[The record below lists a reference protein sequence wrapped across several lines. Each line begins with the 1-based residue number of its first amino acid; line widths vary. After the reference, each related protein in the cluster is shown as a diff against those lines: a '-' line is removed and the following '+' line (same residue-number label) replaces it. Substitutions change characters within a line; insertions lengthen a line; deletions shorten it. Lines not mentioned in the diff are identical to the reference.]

1 MAETSL
7 DLGNR
12 PCFLEP
18 PHREFTMYRSG
29 EPDPEFFERLW
40 RATYR
45 RAKQPVE
52 GVLVTEDA
60 AASLAQEIFEN
71 LLDRFKSRPSDAEF
85 SAEALEAAHDHSRH
99 NVSMGRR
106 EQEDPQL
113 WHDPEDTRY
122 ERNLDLDRLKKKE
135 KGGFSDREWNDLDPI
150 LRPFGFHL
158 LLRKGLGN
166 QDAEDVYLET
176 FAELAR
182 ERAKDG
188 KAPIEAIVV
197 FEEVIPLFSKM
208 VQFRAIDWRRRQGAL
223 KNQPNTQSSFEDL
236 TEREEGAM
244 QFEDESAD
252 PGRDLGSLSFDEIY
266 RQCGEILTECQWHLI
281 FTVYVAQSATLG
293 ELCEDPEILG
303 KLGLQTSHSVSKK
316 RRILNEALEEAL
328 AKLQKCLLS

>member
-1 MAETSL
+1 M
-7 DLGNR
+7 N
-12 PCFLEP
+12 
-18 PHREFTMYRSG
+18 RSG
-29 EPDPEFFERLW
+29 EPDPEFFEKLW

-45 RAKQPVE
+45 RAKRPVE
-52 GVLVTEDA
+52 GVLIAKEA
-60 AASLAQEIFEN
+60 AASLATEIFEN
-71 LLDRFKSRPSDAEF
+71 LLDRYESRPLDAEF
-85 SAEALEAAHDHSRH
+85 SAEALEGAHDHSRH
-99 NVSMGRR
+99 NVCEERT
-106 EQEDPQL
+106 EKDDPQL
-113 WHDPEDTRY
+113 WHDEADQRY
-122 ERNLDLDRLKKKE
+122 ERNLNLIRLKKKE
-135 KGGFSDREWNDLDPI
+135 RGGFTDREWTDLDPI

-166 QDAEDVYLET
+166 HDAEDVYLET

-188 KAPIEAIVV
+188 RAPIESIVV

-208 VQFRAIDWRRRQGAL
+208 IQFRAIDWRRRQGAL

-281 FTVYVAQSATLG
+281 FTVYVSQSSTLG
-293 ELCEDPEILG
+293 ELCEDTEILG
-303 KLGLQTSHSVSKK
+303 KLGLKPSHSVSKK

>member
-1 MAETSL
+1 M
-7 DLGNR
+7 N
-12 PCFLEP
+12 
-18 PHREFTMYRSG
+18 RSG
-29 EPDPEFFERLW
+29 ELDPDFFEKLW

-45 RAKQPVE
+45 RAMRPVE
-52 GVLVTEDA
+52 GVLIPEEA
-60 AASLAQEIFEN
+60 ARTLASEIFEN
-71 LLDRFKSRPSDAEF
+71 LLDRYKSRPPDAEF
-85 SAEALEAAHDHSRH
+85 SAEALEGAHDHARH
-99 NVSMGRR
+99 NVATDRTA
-106 EQEDPQL
+106 QADPQIC
-113 WHDPEDTRY
+113 HDPEDGRY
-122 ERNLDLDRLKKKE
+122 EKNLDLDRLQRKE
-135 KGGFSDREWNDLDPI
+135 GGGFSDREWNGLDPI

-188 KAPIEAIVV
+188 KAPIEVIVV

-208 VQFRAIDWRRRQGAL
+208 IQFRTIDWRRKQGAL

-252 PGRDLGSLSFDEIY
+252 PGRDLGELSFDEIY
-266 RQCGEILTECQWHLI
+266 RQCGEILSECEWSLI
-281 FTVYVAQSATLG
+281 FTIYVAQSATMG
-293 ELCEDPEILG
+293 ELCEDPEILAQ
-303 KLGLQTSHSVSKK
+303 LGLEPSHSISKK

-328 AKLQKCLLS
+328 GKLQKCLLS

>member
-1 MAETSL
+1 M
-7 DLGNR
+7 N
-12 PCFLEP
+12 
-18 PHREFTMYRSG
+18 RSG
-29 EPDPEFFERLW
+29 EPDPEFFEKLW

-45 RAKQPVE
+45 RAKRPVE
-52 GVLVTEDA
+52 GVLVAEKA
-60 AASLAQEIFEN
+60 AAALAREIFEN
-71 LLDRFKSRPSDAEF
+71 LLDRYESRPSDAEF
-85 SAEALEAAHDHSRH
+85 SAEALEGAHDHSRH
-99 NVSMGRR
+99 NVCEERT
-106 EQEDPQL
+106 EKDDPQL
-113 WHDPEDTRY
+113 WHDLADKRY
-122 ERNLDLDRLKKKE
+122 ERNLDLNRLKKKE
-135 KGGFSDREWNDLDPI
+135 RGGFTDREWTDLDPI

-188 KAPIEAIVV
+188 RAPIESIVV
-197 FEEVIPLFSKM
+197 FEEVVPLFSKM
-208 VQFRAIDWRRRQGAL
+208 IQFRAIDWRRRQGAL
-223 KNQPNTQSSFEDL
+223 KNQPNSQSSFEDL

-244 QFEDESAD
+244 QFEDESAN

-281 FTVYVAQSATLG
+281 FTVYVSQSSTLG
-293 ELCEDPEILG
+293 ELCEDTEILG
-303 KLGLQTSHSVSKK
+303 KLGLKPSHSISKK

>member
-1 MAETSL
+1 M
-7 DLGNR
+7 N
-12 PCFLEP
+12 
-18 PHREFTMYRSG
+18 RSG
-29 EPDPEFFERLW
+29 EVDPGFFEKLW

-45 RAKQPVE
+45 RARRPVE
-52 GVLVTEDA
+52 GVLVAEEA
-60 AASLAQEIFEN
+60 AASLTTEIFEN
-71 LLDRFKSRPSDAEF
+71 LLDRYKSCPPDAEF
-85 SAEALEAAHDHSRH
+85 SAEAMEGAYDHSRH
-99 NVSMGRR
+99 NVSSDRTT
-106 EQEDPQL
+106 QENPQL

-122 ERNLDLDRLKKKE
+122 ERNLDLQRLRKKND
-135 KGGFSDREWNDLDPI
+135 GGFSDREWSDLDPV

-182 ERAKDG
+182 ERVKDG
-188 KAPIEAIVV
+188 KAPIESIVV

-208 VQFRAIDWRRRQGAL
+208 VQFRAIDWRRRQSAL

-236 TEREEGAM
+236 TEREDGAM

-252 PGRDLGSLSFDEIY
+252 PGRALGALSFEEIY
-266 RQCGEILTECQWHLI
+266 RQCGEILTECQWHLV
-281 FTVYVAQSATLG
+281 FTVYVSQSATMG
-293 ELCEDPEILG
+293 ELCEDPEVLG
-303 KLGLQTSHSVSKK
+303 KLGLELSHSISKK